1 MMKNV
6 SIGQEVLFFGDP
18 VQDEKKVW
26 RPTILHGTV
35 TDIKQEI
42 VGANPLRVSTTVI
55 LECPKL
61 PERFVQR
68 PIRKI
73 YANTSE
79 IRREIQRANGELDER
94 QIMRDE
100 IKSVKDLLVFIFTHD
115 MEMREGNP
123 EREVAYEKAQEL
135 LGFDLNAV
143 IGAIEV

>member
-1 MMKNV
+1 MIKNV
-6 SIGQEVLFFGDP
+6 SIGQEVLFLGKP
-18 VQDEKKVW
+18 VQNEKKVW
-26 RPTILHGTV
+26 CPTIDHGIV
-35 TDIKQEI
+35 TDIKQET
-42 VGANPLRVSTTVI
+42 VGVNPLRVSTTVI
-55 LECPKL
+55 LECPNL
-61 PERFVQR
+61 RERFIQL

-79 IRREIQRANGELDER
+79 IRREIQRINGELDER

-100 IKSVKDLLVFIFTHD
+100 IKSIKDLLVFIFTHD

-135 LGFDLNAV
+135 LGIDLNAV